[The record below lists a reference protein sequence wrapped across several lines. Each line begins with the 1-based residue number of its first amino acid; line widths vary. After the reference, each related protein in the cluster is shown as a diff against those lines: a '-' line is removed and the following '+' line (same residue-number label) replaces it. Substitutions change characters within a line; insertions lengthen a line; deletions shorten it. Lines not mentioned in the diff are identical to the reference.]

1 MESIISTS
9 DLKKTPSRY
18 LKLARNSGEP
28 VVVTEHGRASAVL
41 LDYEIYL
48 GLLATIEE
56 IRSPD
61 GRALLEQAKREAAE
75 GKTTPHKEIVAE
87 FLENKAKTDGK

>member
-28 VVVTEHGRASAVL
+28 VVITEHGRASAVL

-56 IRSPD
+56 MRSPD
-61 GRALLEQAKREAAE
+61 GRTLLEQAKREAAE
-75 GKTTPHKEIVAE
+75 GKTIPHEEVVAG
-87 FLENKAKTDGK
+87 FLKSKANTDGK